1 MTLRVG
7 RIFLSRERATFWT
20 SSCSNG
26 TGDTILKTR
35 RWLGSP
41 TYSLEEVRWLLGDP
55 GFRVGGYLNL
65 RRRQK
70 LSMEGL
76 RGDGGEG

>member
-1 MTLRVG
+1 M
-7 RIFLSRERATFWT
+7 
-20 SSCSNG
+20 
-26 TGDTILKTR
+26 KTR

-55 GFRVGGYLNL
+55 GFRVGGCLNL
-65 RRRQK
+65 RGRQK

-76 RGDGGEG
+76 RGDGGEGQLGGREKTPEGVGFKNTFHED